1 MHWSSLKK
9 SLLLL
14 AGAAVASLLFIARSS
29 IRGIRIDW
37 DVDTFIAIGQ
47 SFLRGNQIYIDFF
60 DPKWPHVQWL
70 FFPGAI
76 SQSLSIHLLA
86 SWLTLAGTGLA
97 ITLIACIR
105 SRECSTPQI
114 RQTRMAGALYVLLA
128 PLLPGGSIG
137 HLEVY
142 SNFFMATGACLIALG
157 LKSDKIKRNQIAT
170 FIGSALIGTSAGIRP
185 NLLIPIALT
194 TLCLFLVRKS
204 ASTGK
209 VCFGA
214 LAAGLVTGILL
225 PFAPYLASVDTLNM
239 AWIGAFGILREWNT
253 AMYPISTLAS
263 FTSEVIQ
270 LLSPKTFGISFIFL
284 FVLLFGLILS
294 GGSSQRRS
302 RKVLYL
308 LLGAWLTGL
317 YFSYWKSHI
326 HHHYILMDLCGACI
340 FLAFV
345 ERALKPASQKLAL
358 WATLL
363 MLVGV
368 SIYPMRPASAGDRQV
383 LETQDKLLEYL
394 ESNPSKQFAAPEFIN
409 LHWRRNQ
416 PVSTQGIHPVWSIN
430 MVDSSINQSESAKQL
445 GLHTTIEGQ
454 CDRWLSRDIDLFI
467 ASPHLSQRCL
477 ISLEADWEEIS
488 NVVLPN
494 QNQSVQVFEKRDRSF
509 N

>member
-1 MHWSSLKK
+1 M
-9 SLLLL
+9 
-14 AGAAVASLLFIARSS
+14 
-29 IRGIRIDW
+29 RIDW

-70 FFPGAI
+70 FLPGAI
-76 SQSLSIHLLA
+76 SQSLNVHLLV

-105 SRECSTPQI
+105 NRERSTPQSV
-114 RQTRMAGALYVLLA
+114 QTRMAGALYILLA

-142 SNFFMATGACLIALG
+142 SNFFMATGACLVALG
-157 LKSDKIKRNQIAT
+157 VEPHETKRSQIAT
-170 FIGSALIGTSAGIRP
+170 FIGSVLIGISAGIRP
-185 NLLIPIALT
+185 NLLIPIALL
-194 TLCLFLVRKS
+194 TLCLFLARNRLTMRKVHF
-204 ASTGK
+204 AAIG
-209 VCFGA
+209 GG
-214 LAAGLVTGILL
+214 LAAGILL
-225 PFAPYLASVDTLNM
+225 PFAPYSASVDTLNT
-239 AWIGAFGILREWNT
+239 AWDGAVGILGEWNT
-253 AMYPISTLAS
+253 AMYPISTLGS
-263 FTSEVIQ
+263 FTNEVIQ
-270 LLSPKTFGISFIFL
+270 LLSPKTFGISFLFL
-284 FVLLFGLILS
+284 FALIFGLILN
-294 GGSSQRRS
+294 GVSSQLRN
-302 RKVLYL
+302 RKLACL
-308 LLGAWLTGL
+308 LLVTWLTGL

-363 MLVGV
+363 ILVGV
-368 SIYPMRPASAGDRQV
+368 SIYPMRPASAGDRQA

-394 ESNPSKQFAAPEFIN
+394 ASNPSKTFAAPEFIN

-416 PVSTQGIHPVWSIN
+416 PISTQGIHPVWSIN
-430 MVDSSINQSESAKQL
+430 MIDSSINQSEPAKQL

-454 CDRWLSRDIDLFI
+454 CDRWLSRDVDLFI
-467 ASPHLSQRCL
+467 ASPYLSQRCL
-477 ISLEADWEEIS
+477 TALEADWEEIS

-494 QNQSVQVFEKRDRSF
+494 QNQSVQVFEKRGP
-509 N
+509 

>member
-14 AGAAVASLLFIARSS
+14 AGAAFGSLLFIARSS

-37 DVDTFIAIGQ
+37 DIDTFITIGQ
-47 SFLRGNQIYIDFF
+47 SFLKGNQIYIDFF

-76 SQSLSIHLLA
+76 SQSLNIHLLA
-86 SWLTLAGTGLA
+86 SWFTLAGTGLA

-105 SRECSTPQI
+105 NRKRTTPQSD
-114 RQTRMAGALYVLLA
+114 QTRTAGALYVLLA

-142 SNFFMATGACLIALG
+142 SNFFMATGACVIALG
-157 LKSDKIKRNQIAT
+157 VESHEIKRNRIAT
-170 FIGSALIGTSAGIRP
+170 FIGSTLIGISAGIRP
-185 NLLIPIALT
+185 NLLIPIALLT
-194 TLCLFLVRKS
+194 LFLFLARRSYS
-204 ASTGK
+204 AGK
-209 VCFGA
+209 VRFGA
-214 LAAGLVTGILL
+214 IAAGLATGVLL
-225 PFAPYLASVDTLNM
+225 PFTPYLASIDTLNM
-239 AWIGAFGILREWNT
+239 AWHGAIGILREWNT
-253 AMYPISTLAS
+253 AMYPNSTLES
-263 FTSEVIQ
+263 FASEVIQ
-270 LLSPKTFGISFIFL
+270 LLSPKTFGIPFIFL
-284 FVLLFGLILS
+284 FAFLFGLILS
-294 GGSSQRRS
+294 GVSNRS
-302 RKVLYL
+302 RNRKILCL

-317 YFSYWKSHI
+317 YLSYWKSHI

-345 ERALKPASQKLAL
+345 ERALKPASRKLAL

-363 MLVGV
+363 ILAGV
-368 SIYPMRPASAGDRQV
+368 SFYPMRPASAGDRQV

-394 ESNPSKQFAAPEFIN
+394 ASDTSITFAAPEFIN

-430 MVDSSINQSESAKQL
+430 MIDSSINQSQPAKQL

-454 CDRWLSRDIDLFI
+454 CDRWLSREVDLFI

-477 ISLEADWEEIS
+477 AALEANWEEIS
-488 NVVLPN
+488 KVALPS
-494 QNQSVQVFEKRDRSF
+494 QDQSVQIFAKRGHSL